1 MCPQLR
7 RSEWGFQR
15 KCPFSFEPD
24 EEPDQQLFKAFDC
37 WIKIGLI
44 KGHQRTDIHVKYEH
58 HNEHLTKTL
67 NFGTTA
73 TNQKSWLYVLHEPKQ
88 WLSDDKEFKNS
99 GGKVD
104 WDQQSALE
112 KYILGGRLA
121 CSFSWTEVDQV
132 YIPVNVET
140 LKHWILL
147 VLDISTRTIT
157 VYNSLKGDEDD
168 DTIIREKIEP
178 MATLLPI
185 LLDFLGLFT
194 ERKDDYGSAPFKV
207 EHCLDNPQQDN
218 TYVTYFLFLFCLRIV
233 ILVLI
238 LVFNFVLC
246 NDSGDCGVFVIKYA
260 EYLMHGYAIS
270 EVTQD
275 KMHFFRRKLT
285 FELYSHAMD
294 KEENQVVSDLERD

>member
-1 MCPQLR
+1 MDQFR
-7 RSEWGFQR
+7 Q
-15 KCPFSFEPD
+15 SFTT
-24 EEPDQQLFKAFDC
+24 
-37 WIKIGLI
+37 
-44 KGHQRTDIHVKYEH
+44 TDTYFANYVE
-58 HNEHLTKTL
+58 
-67 NFGTTA
+67 TA
-73 TNQKSWLYVLHEPKQ
+73 W
-88 WLSDDKEFKNS
+88 KEFKNS

-104 WDQQSALE
+104 WDQQSALQ

-132 YIPVNVET
+132 YIPVNIVT

-147 VLDISTRTIT
+147 VLDILTRTIT

-185 LLDFLGLFT
+185 MLDFLCLFT
-194 ERKDDYGSAPFKV
+194 KRKDDYGSAPFKV
-207 EHCLDNPQQDN
+207 EHCPDNPQQDN
-218 TYVTYFLFLFCLRIV
+218 TR
-233 ILVLI
+233 
-238 LVFNFVLC
+238 
-246 NDSGDCGVFVIKYA
+246 DCKVFVIKYA

-275 KMHFFRRKLT
+275 KMHFFRPKLT

-294 KEENQVVSDLERD
+294 TEENQVVSDLERE